1 MRTKII
7 RLSCRASVKYFSVP
21 IKVNPREKDAPAW
34 KLIPGNR
41 CVAASETTI
50 NEESQGSVLST
61 ATTESEKVKVKNRRM
76 EINFDP
82 DEGPFTVDKIAEY
95 EWPLDRKGETFM
107 IQEQISQYLGVKSF
121 KRKYPDLKRR
131 MVDME
136 ERNYLRENVLV
147 SEAMCDMGKVF
158 CLFFCEFSKENIAS
172 MASLDVR
179 GLSPLG
185 ARENK
190 LIREFFSGKIAPTHQ
205 FTTLR
210 I

>member
-1 MRTKII
+1 MMH
-7 RLSCRASVKYFSVP
+7 VV
-21 IKVNPREKDAPAW
+21 
-34 KLIPGNR
+34 
-41 CVAASETTI
+41 ASETMV

-131 MVDME
+131 VVDME
-136 ERNYLRENVLV
+136 ERNYLRENGLV
-147 SEAMCDMGKVF
+147 SEGMCDMGKND
-158 CLFFCEFSKENIAS
+158 CTSSIIMCNDYEYYTNLFKCYFRFNCY
-172 MASLDVR
+172 L
-179 GLSPLG
+179 
-185 ARENK
+185 
-190 LIREFFSGKIAPTHQ
+190 
-205 FTTLR
+205 
-210 I
+210 